1 MKVCLLKRV
10 LSAGLLALVIS
21 FVTMWPAPQ
30 GHSGADRGAVEI
42 FRGREGAY
50 EITLGVRPE
59 KPVVGT
65 IHFSITPLSAETSEL
80 VPTATIRIVANNPQ
94 GEPTYQA
101 RALNFPVSPQYYDA
115 DLTIFTPGPWTI
127 FVEISSDSLGEA
139 TFKVPLLVEEQRLTP
154 NRIEGTIVWLILIG
168 VLVGGAVY
176 VCYSARRRRRA
187 SDPDSIHG

>member
-1 MKVCLLKRV
+1 MLKRV

-21 FVTMWPAPQ
+21 IVTMLLVPQ
-30 GHSGADRGAVEI
+30 GQLSADGGDVEI

-50 EITLGVRPE
+50 EITLAVRPE

-80 VPTATIRIVANNPQ
+80 VPTATISIVAHNPQ
-94 GEPTYQA
+94 GEPMYQA

-127 FVEISSDSLGEA
+127 FVEISSDGLGEA
-139 TFKVPLLVEEQRLTP
+139 TFKVPLFVEEQRLTP
-154 NRIEGTIVWLILIG
+154 NRVQGTILWLALIG
-168 VLVGGAVY
+168 VLGGGAVY
-176 VCYSARRRRRA
+176 VWLSARRSRRE
-187 SDPDSIHG
+187 SQ